1 MWGEVMTVSG
11 LGNFAERKLTWYSLR
26 HFGITQ
32 RLRAEVEIS
41 ALANMVGTSVA
52 QIERHYG
59 HIDGNMKERVMTKD
73 ALYIPKYDDIED

>member
-1 MWGEVMTVSG
+1 MVISG
-11 LGNFAERKLTWYSLR
+11 LGNYAERKLTWYSLR

-32 RLRAEVEIS
+32 RLRAEAEIS
-41 ALANMVGTSVA
+41 ALAHMVGTSVT

-59 HIDGNMKERVMTKD
+59 HIDKKMKERVVTKD